1 LIVALGPA
9 LCGGSAKVGRA
20 ELQAAGGAADHTAKA
35 EAGKGRIAASAGG
48 NFLLAMARKLF
59 DGLERA

>member
-1 LIVALGPA
+1 

-20 ELQAAGGAADHTAKA
+20 ELHAAGGAADDTAKV

-48 NFLLAMARKLF
+48 NFLLATARKLF